1 MSVFLKI
8 VSVTYATHTHLF
20 KPRCKSPWHVW
31 CGQCTKFF
39 TRCGA
44 TIGYN
49 GLSVWTKYDRPL
61 SIHEENLWQTLVNSW
76 RKFSFRWF
84 IVFIPDWSITSLREN
99 RWVQGPCLNYSH
111 YIEYLLSWYKFPNF
125 RHFRSYIFSQK
136 IRLKTNL
143 LGIKIHITCWIREE
157 LQKCLFVNVSSIVEE
172 RMQIIQVPFPKGCT

>member
-76 RKFSFRWF
+76 RKFASQWL
-84 IVFIPDWSITSLREN
+84 IAFIPDRSITWLREN
-99 RWVQGPCLNYSH
+99 RWVQGPCLNYLH
-111 YIEYLLSWYKFPNF
+111 YLIPIKMRAPLIFAHLACAKMKGSKFAQYK
-125 RHFRSYIFSQK
+125 SSK
-136 IRLKTNL
+136 IKGRRKYATNEWKTA
-143 LGIKIHITCWIREE
+143 
-157 LQKCLFVNVSSIVEE
+157 NV
-172 RMQIIQVPFPKGCT
+172 